1 MKILISDQI
10 EERCR
15 EILHTEGFE
24 VDYKPGLSDDELK
37 NIISGYAGLV
47 VRSATQVTAQ
57 VIAAATSLKIIGRAG
72 TGVDNI
78 DVEAAT
84 RRGILVMNTPGGN
97 TISTAEHTV
106 SMLLSLSRNIPQAHA
121 SLVAGKWDRK
131 KFTGTEVSG
140 KTLGVVGLGKIGR
153 EVAVRCQA
161 FGMKT
166 IGYDPL
172 LSEDV
177 ALKMRIDLVSLDEL
191 YRRSDFITVHTP
203 LTPETKG
210 LLNDKTLA
218 MCKRGVRL
226 VNCARGGIIDEQAL
240 ARALAS
246 GHVAGAALDVFE
258 VEPPA
263 GNPLL
268 SHAHVI
274 VTPHLGAST
283 EEAQEKVAVQIAH
296 QMVDA
301 FKGRGFAGVVNSAAM
316 ELTLEAGLK
325 PFLGLAEKMGSF
337 IAQTINGKLSTVGIS
352 VQGEMLSRSVPL
364 LKACVLRGILG
375 HLLPEHVNVVN
386 APFLAEEMGLKLQDS
401 APEKESFPDSLQIS
415 FDNDGQRREVVGTVF
430 GQSTIRIVKLDGFR
444 FEVRPEGT
452 LLLYNNMDKPGMLA
466 RVSSLLAA
474 HQVNIAGVS
483 LGRSSMGKDA
493 LTVMNIDGTISDPTV
508 HELRKV
514 DGITNLKVVTLPAS

>member
-1 MKILISDQI
+1 MKILVSDQL

-15 EILHTEGFE
+15 EILLAEGYE
-24 VDYKPGLSDDELK
+24 VDYKPGLADAELK
-37 NIISGYAGLV
+37 KIIGTYAGLV
-47 VRSATQVTAQ
+47 VRSATQVTAE

-106 SMLLSLSRNIPQAHA
+106 SMLLSLARNIPHAHA
-121 SLVAGKWDRK
+121 SLAGGKWDRK
-131 KFTGTEVSG
+131 KFTGTEVSE
-140 KTLGVVGLGKIGR
+140 KTLGIVGLGKIGR
-153 EVAVRCQA
+153 EVATRCQA

-172 LSEDV
+172 LSAEV
-177 ALKMRIDLVSLDEL
+177 ALKMHIDLVSLDEL
-191 YRRSDFITVHTP
+191 YHRSDFITVHTP
-203 LTPETKG
+203 LTAETKG
-210 LLNDKTLA
+210 LLNDETLA
-218 MCKRGVRL
+218 KCKRGVRL

-240 ARALAS
+240 LRALES
-246 GHVAGAALDVFE
+246 GQVAGAALDVFE
-258 VEPPA
+258 VEPPV

-268 SHAHVI
+268 SHQHVI

-301 FKGRGFAGVVNSAAM
+301 FKGRGFSGVVNSAAM
-316 ELTLEAGLK
+316 GLTLEADLK
-325 PFLGLAEKMGSF
+325 PFLVLAEKMGSF
-337 IAQTINGKLSTVGIS
+337 IAQTISGKLSTVGIS
-352 VQGEMLSRSVPL
+352 AQGEILTRSIAL

-375 HLLPEHVNVVN
+375 HLLPEHVNVIN
-386 APFLAEEMGLKLQDS
+386 APFLADEMGLKLHDQ
-401 APEKESFPDSLQIS
+401 APEKESFPDSLRIS
-415 FDNDGQRREVVGTVF
+415 FENGKEQREVVGTVF
-430 GQSTIRIVKLDGFR
+430 GESTIRIIKLDGFR

-466 RVSSLLAA
+466 RVSSLLAD

-483 LGRSSMGKDA
+483 LGRSFMGKDA
-493 LTVMNIDGTISDPTV
+493 LTVMNIDGTISESTV
-508 HELRKV
+508 QDLRKV
-514 DGITNLKVVTLPAS
+514 EGISNLKVVTLSKS

>member
-1 MKILISDQI
+1 MKILVSDQI

-15 EILHTEGFE
+15 EILAAEGYA
-24 VDYKPGLSDDELK
+24 VDYKPGLSDVELRK
-37 NIISGYAGLV
+37 IIGGYAGLV
-47 VRSATQVTAQ
+47 VRSATQVTAE
-57 VIAAATSLKIIGRAG
+57 VISVATSLKIIGRAG

-97 TISTAEHTV
+97 TVSTAELTV
-106 SMLLSLSRNIPQAHA
+106 SMLLSLARNIPHAHA
-121 SLVAGKWDRK
+121 SLVAGRWDRK
-131 KFTGTEVSG
+131 KFTGTEVST
-140 KTLGVVGLGKIGR
+140 KTLGIVGLGKIGR
-153 EVAVRCQA
+153 EVAIRCQA

-172 LSEDV
+172 LSEEV
-177 ALKMRIDLVSLDEL
+177 ALKMNIDLVSLDEL

-210 LLNDKTLA
+210 LLNDETLA
-218 MCKRGVRL
+218 KCKRGVRL

-240 ARALAS
+240 LRALAS
-246 GHVAGAALDVFE
+246 GQVAGAALDVFE
-258 VEPPA
+258 LEPPT

-268 SHAHVI
+268 AHEHVI

-316 ELTLEAGLK
+316 ELTLEEALK

-337 IAQTINGKLSTVGIS
+337 IAQTISGKLSTVGIS
-352 VQGEMLSRSVPL
+352 VQGELLARSIPL

-375 HLLPEHVNVVN
+375 HLLPEHVNVIN
-386 APFLAEEMGLKLQDS
+386 APFLAEEMGLKLQDQ
-401 APEKESFPDSLQIS
+401 APEKESFADSIRIS
-415 FDNDGQRREVVGTVF
+415 FDGDGERREVVGTVF
-430 GQSTIRIVKLDGFR
+430 GHSTIRIIKLDGFR

-452 LLLYNNMDKPGMLA
+452 LLLYNNLDKPGMLA

-474 HQVNIAGVS
+474 HGVNIGGVS
-483 LGRSSMGKDA
+483 LGRTSMGKDA
-493 LTVMNIDGTISDPTV
+493 LTVMNIDGIIADSTV
-508 HELRKV
+508 QELRKV
-514 DGITNLKVVTLPAS
+514 EGITNLKVVTLSQT